1 MSETEGPKQTL
12 SGSDIVERAKKVL
25 HEGNVRRV
33 VVKNDDKV
41 VAEFPL
47 TVGVGVAVLAPVVA
61 ALGAIVALATNCS
74 IEIEKDVE
82 DKGQET

>member
-1 MSETEGPKQTL
+1 
-12 SGSDIVERAKKVL
+12 
-25 HEGNVRRV
+25 
-33 VVKNDDKV
+33 VVKNEDKV

-74 IEIEKDVE
+74 IDIEKDVAPA
-82 DKGQET
+82 GPPS